1 MASYVGN
8 GQMHDLVSGS
18 SGRPQQAL
26 TGTITGP
33 TTLFL
38 ETGDKVT
45 SDCMPSV
52 LH

>member
-1 MASYVGN
+1 MR
-8 GQMHDLVSGS
+8 DLVSGS
-18 SGRPQQAL
+18 SGWPQQSL
-26 TGTITGP
+26 TGTVTSP

-45 SDCMPSV
+45 SDCMPSA